1 MKKKVLA
8 TSLLTILLCVC
19 LIAGSTYALFADD
32 ESMNITVTAG
42 KLDIEAEINTT
53 LKAWSL
59 GQTENNAVSGTTVT
73 FVNGGVA
80 YLDSDGNLII
90 DRMTPGDTVQFTVN
104 VTNNSNIIIDY
115 LLKAQS
121 TLVIS
126 AEEAAAGKKDLLDA
140 LTCTISGVNGD
151 TNTTYTLDK
160 NQKSFT
166 SNYFEVGATDGVGA
180 AISSFTVTLHF
191 PNGDNDHDNSFQKAS
206 AKISFTVEAVQSN
219 HEMAP
224 VNP

>member
-1 MKKKVLA
+1 MKKKVLV
-8 TSLLTILLCVC
+8 TSVLTILLCLS

-32 ESMNITVTAG
+32 EKMNITVTAG
-42 KLDIEAEINTT
+42 KLEIEAKINET

-73 FVNGGVA
+73 FVNGGTA
-80 YLDSDGNLII
+80 TLSNGELII
-90 DRMTPGDTVQFTVN
+90 DRMTPGDTVQFTVDI
-104 VTNNSNIIIDY
+104 TNNSNIIIDY

-126 AEEAAAGKKDLLDA
+126 AEEAEAGKKDLLDA

-151 TNTTYTLDK
+151 ANTTYTLNKD
-160 NQKSFT
+160 QKSFT
-166 SNYFEVGATDGVGA
+166 SNYFEVGAADGVGA

-191 PNGDNDHDNSFQKAS
+191 PNGDNNHDNSFQTAS

-219 HEMAP
+219 HEMAS
-224 VNP
+224 